1 MYSMKTTFFFRTYC
15 LLTCLLLGAAS
26 VHAERREFVLR
37 GFDRLVLGN
46 EFIIDIKQGTEFKV
60 SAHGAPRDLTNLEAV
75 MTGRTL
81 AVRFKNT
88 YLNPSKMRI
97 RLSVVMP
104 VLRGLALG
112 GESNATVE
120 GFENQDAVDL
130 ALGGGSK
137 AKMKLSARKMR
148 INVAG
153 ASELTLSGEAEELSG
168 TVSGASEVR
177 GFNFEIRNAKLN
189 VMDNSNAHVLVT
201 KALLAEATGSSNVR
215 YRGGAIL
222 RASTSATSSVRN
234 E

>member
-1 MYSMKTTFFFRTYC
+1 MKTNFISRP
-15 LLTCLLLGAAS
+15 LLLLMGLLLVALT
-26 VHAERREFVLR
+26 VRAERREFLLR

-46 EFIIDIKQGTEFKV
+46 EFIIDVKQGNEFKV

-88 YLNPSKMRI
+88 YLTPSKMRI

-104 VLRGLALG
+104 TLRGLALG

-120 GFENQDAVDL
+120 GFEKQDAVDL

-137 AKMKLSARKMR
+137 AKMKVSARKMR
-148 INVAG
+148 LNVTG

-168 TVSGASEVR
+168 TVSGASEVW

-215 YRGGAIL
+215 YRGGAVL